1 MTVPQSVARWLL
13 VSGLLLCLT
22 YGASIAYR
30 VVASRAA
37 LTLFEMSRPAAE
49 LPAPQPRALVI
60 PTGSV
65 DQRLWS
71 RKRVTGYL
79 ESLAAQFPAPV
90 AVLRIPQAGI
100 EAPLFES
107 TDELVLNR
115 GVGRI
120 AGTALPGEGG
130 NIGIAGHRDG
140 FFRGL
145 KDVIV
150 GDAVILVTP
159 SDTATYIVDRITIV
173 TPNDTSVLAPTAT
186 PAVTLVTCYPFYFVG
201 HAPQRYI
208 LRCSLRERIPNHAV
222 AAQQGRRPAE
232 SP

>member
-1 MTVPQSVARWLL
+1 VTGSRSVGRWLL
-13 VSGLLLCLT
+13 ISGVVLCLT
-22 YGASIAYR
+22 YAGSIVYR
-30 VVASRAA
+30 VAASRVALRSFEVTRAA
-37 LTLFEMSRPAAE
+37 ADAPPPEPPALA
-49 LPAPQPRALVI
+49 I
-60 PTGSV
+60 PTLSV

-71 RKRVTGYL
+71 RKRAAGYL
-79 ESLAAQFPAPV
+79 ESLAAYFPPPS
-90 AVLRIPQAGI
+90 AVLRIAKVNI
-100 EAPLFES
+100 EAPVFEG

-120 AGTALPGEGG
+120 VGTAPLGEGG

-145 KDVIV
+145 KDVV
-150 GDAVILVTP
+150 PGNTVILVTAR
-159 SDTATYIVDRITIV
+159 DTATYIVDRITIV

-186 PAVTLVTCYPFYFVG
+186 PTVTLVTCYPFYFIG

-222 AAQQGRRPAE
+222 AAQQERRPAE